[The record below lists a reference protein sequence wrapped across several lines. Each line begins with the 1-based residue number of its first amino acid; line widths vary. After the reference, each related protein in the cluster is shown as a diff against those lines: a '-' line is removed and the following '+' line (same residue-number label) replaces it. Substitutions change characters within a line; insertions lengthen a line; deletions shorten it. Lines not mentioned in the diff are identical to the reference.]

1 MPKVICRGQFLFE
14 KSAQLIYVF
23 NEAQVSGADHHVKGL
38 WLNGSLT
45 PDCGSRKKGQKQS
58 QPTCAQRT
66 FKDNHR
72 WKKSD
77 KQVGAV

>member
-45 PDCGSRKKGQKQS
+45 PGQNELY
-58 QPTCAQRT
+58 TFIIIVRLFMFCAVAY
-66 FKDNHR
+66 
-72 WKKSD
+72 S
-77 KQVGAV
+77 